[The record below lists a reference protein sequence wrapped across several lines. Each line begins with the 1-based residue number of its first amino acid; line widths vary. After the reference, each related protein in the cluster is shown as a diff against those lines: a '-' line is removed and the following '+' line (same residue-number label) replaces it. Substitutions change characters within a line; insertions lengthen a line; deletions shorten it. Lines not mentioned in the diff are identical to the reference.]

1 MTRTPLR
8 LHRSARIPEGTS
20 SRGTT
25 AAYAAAITP
34 MLAAVKP
41 ISLMKSFSTG
51 THSIVPC
58 SAMARCSG
66 RKRERS
72 ARSEAVGSRRDVLGM
87 VVRDAKAAVRY
98 TPGATRIRRPAKAGP
113 DVELVYRGW
122 PMAIDPAKPALP
134 ADQDLV
140 ARLCAGDEHAF
151 ALVLDAWSDGM
162 TRVARTFVST
172 DASAA
177 EVVQE
182 AWLSVVRAIASF
194 EGRSSLRTWVYR
206 ILVNAAKR
214 RAAQEGRSLPFSSL
228 SPDADAP
235 TVDPESFQGRDEP
248 FPGHWRTFPAPWP
261 DEALLTKEVHEVV
274 RQLVDGL
281 PPQQRAVIA
290 LRDIEGCSAEE
301 TCELLGLTP
310 GNQRVLLHRARA
322 GVRRDLAAYLGSAD
336 ERAPHGRGR

>member
-1 MTRTPLR
+1 MV
-8 LHRSARIPEGTS
+8 S
-20 SRGTT
+20 
-25 AAYAAAITP
+25 
-34 MLAAVKP
+34 KP
-41 ISLMKSFSTG
+41 
-51 THSIVPC
+51 
-58 SAMARCSG
+58 A
-66 RKRERS
+66 
-72 ARSEAVGSRRDVLGM
+72 
-87 VVRDAKAAVRY
+87 
-98 TPGATRIRRPAKAGP
+98 
-113 DVELVYRGW
+113 
-122 PMAIDPAKPALP
+122 DPAFP
-134 ADQDLV
+134 ADHDLV
-140 ARLCAGDEHAF
+140 ALLCAGDEQAF

-206 ILVNAAKR
+206 IVVNAAKR
-214 RAAQEGRSLPFSSL
+214 RAVQEGRSLPFSSL
-228 SPDADAP
+228 SPDAGADADAP
-235 TVDPESFQGRDEP
+235 TVDPESFQGPDEP

-261 DEALLTKEVHEVV
+261 DEALLTKEVREVV
-274 RQLVDGL
+274 RRLVDGL

-322 GVRRDLAAYLGSAD
+322 GVRRDLAAYLESAD
-336 ERAPHGRGR
+336 EHAPHGRGR